1 MANHLLIVES
11 PAKSKTIGK
20 FLGKDFTVLPSY
32 GHIRDLKKK
41 GMGVDV
47 EQNYDPQ
54 YEISDDKKSVVS
66 TLRSAAKKA
75 DHIWLASDEDRE
87 GEAIA
92 WHLAEVL
99 GLSEKEKN
107 RIVFHEITESAIQ
120 NALKN
125 PRAIDLK
132 MVDAQQA
139 RRVLD
144 RLVGF
149 ELSRSSWRKVR
160 PSLSAGRVQSV
171 AVRIIVEREKEI
183 QDFEPESSFRIRGLF
198 VTPEGE
204 TFSADLT
211 DRPGSASDARKVLED
226 LIGSTY
232 TISQVSVTP
241 AKRQPAPPFTTSTL
255 QQEASRRLGYPVGLT
270 MSLAQKL
277 YEAGHITYM
286 RTDSVHLST
295 FAIGASASVIETEYG
310 KEYVRTRNYATHT
323 KGAQEAHEAIRP
335 VHPEAPSAGATAQE
349 RRLYDMIRK
358 RTLAT
363 QMANAELE
371 RTTMTIDASG
381 GHSFQAKGEVI
392 TFDGFLKVYLEGR
405 DDEDDPEESQ
415 DTSALLPRM
424 KVGDKVS
431 AEDIEARER
440 FTMQPARYTEAS
452 LVKKLEELGI
462 GRPSTYAPT
471 IQTIQ
476 KRGYVDKRTLEG
488 VDRSYQVL
496 KLRDGKITKSTG
508 KERIGASKGKLCP
521 TDTGLVVTEYL
532 VEHFPKV
539 MDYHFT
545 AEVEEEFDAIA
556 DGEKEWTEVID
567 HFYRFF
573 HSNVEEVMSEK
584 EDHKVGERY
593 LGDDSE
599 TGLPIYSKI
608 GRYGPMVQLGKA
620 DKDGEKPRFAS
631 LPKDLSIATITLEQA
646 MKLLRLPREI
656 GEYKG
661 EVVTVDV
668 GRFGPYVRVGKS
680 FFVSIPRD
688 ISPYEIEMDQATPL
702 ILEKEERER
711 NKYIAEYGEGTD
723 KLEILNGRYGPYIKY
738 KRKNYKIPKTTDAKT
753 LTEEQARAIVAEIDK
768 NGGPS
773 KRRTSSATKS
783 RKTSATKKKST
794 SSKVKK

>member
-20 FLGKDFTVLPSY
+20 FLGKDFTVMPSY
-32 GHIRDLKKK
+32 GHIRDLKTK
-41 GMGVDV
+41 GMGIDVDN
-47 EQNYDPQ
+47 NYAPQ

-66 TLRSAAKKA
+66 SLRAAAKKA

-107 RIVFHEITESAIQ
+107 RIVFHEITESAIV

-149 ELSRSSWRKVR
+149 ELSPILWRKVR

-183 QDFEPESSFRIRGLF
+183 HDFEPEGSFRIQGQF
-198 VTPEGE
+198 VTSDGTSLKAEMSGRPRSISKARDILTGL
-204 TFSADLT
+204 AD
-211 DRPGSASDARKVLED
+211 ASYRVGD
-226 LIGSTY
+226 
-232 TISQVSVTP
+232 VTVKP
-241 AKRQPAPPFTTSTL
+241 ATRQPAPPFTTSTL

-286 RTDSVHLST
+286 RTDSVHLSS
-295 FAIGASASVIETEYG
+295 FAIGASASVIEKDYG
-310 KEYVRTRNYATHT
+310 KEYVKTRNFATHS

-335 VHPEAPSAGATAQE
+335 VHPEVVSAGATAQE
-349 RRLYDMIRK
+349 RKLYDMIRK

-363 QMANAELE
+363 QMADAQLE
-371 RTTMTIDASG
+371 RTTVTIDASTG
-381 GHSFQAKGEVI
+381 DAFQAKGEVI
-392 TFDGFLKVYLEGR
+392 TFDGFLKVYLEGN
-405 DDEDDPEESQ
+405 DDEEDDAEEQ
-415 DTSALLPRM
+415 EALLPKM
-424 KVGDKVS
+424 SKGDQLS
-431 AEDIEARER
+431 AEEVIARER
-440 FTMQPARYTEAS
+440 FSKQPPRYTEAS
-452 LVKKLEELGI
+452 LVKRLEDLGI

-476 KRGYVDKRTLEG
+476 KRGYVEKRDLEG
-488 VDRSYQVL
+488 EAQKYREL
-496 KLRDGKITKSTG
+496 TLREGKVTEATH
-508 KERIGASKGKLCP
+508 EETVGASRGKLCP
-521 TDTGLVVTEYL
+521 TDTGLVVTDYL

-556 DGEKEWTEVID
+556 EGDKEWTEVID
-567 HFYRFF
+567 NFYRFF
-573 HSNVEEVMSEK
+573 HSNVEEVMNEK
-584 EDHKVGERY
+584 EDHKVGERL
-593 LGDDSE
+593 LGEDPKS
-599 TGLPIYSKI
+599 GQPVYSKI
-608 GRYGPMVQLGKA
+608 GRYGPMVQLGDA
-620 DKDGEKPRFAS
+620 DEDKKPRFAS
-631 LPKDLSIATITLEQA
+631 IPKELSIATITLEQA
-646 MKLLRLPREI
+646 LKLLELPREI
-656 GEYKG
+656 GTYK
-661 EVVTVDV
+661 EQPVTVDI
-668 GRFGPYVRVGKS
+668 GRFGPYVRVGRS
-680 FFVSIPRD
+680 FFVSIPKEL
-688 ISPYEIEMDQATPL
+688 SPYEIEMEEATPL
-702 ILEKEERER
+702 IKEKEEREA
-711 NKYIAEYGEGTD
+711 NKYIAEYGEGAD

-753 LTEEQARAIVAEIDK
+753 LTEEQARAIVEEIDK
-768 NGGPS
+768 EGGPS
-773 KRRTSSATKS
+773 KRRTA
-783 RKTSATKKKST
+783 RKTKKKST
-794 SSKVKK
+794 GAKTKKK

>member
-149 ELSRSSWRKVR
+149 ELSPILWRKVR

-211 DRPGSASDARKVLED
+211 DRPGSASGAQKVLED

-295 FAIGASASVIETEYG
+295 FAIGASASVIEKEYG

-363 QMANAELE
+363 QMADAELE

-381 GHSFQAKGEVI
+381 GPTFQAKGEVI

-405 DDEDDPEESQ
+405 DDEDDSEESQ
-415 DTSALLPRM
+415 DTTALLPRM

-476 KRGYVDKRTLEG
+476 KL
-488 VDRSYQVL
+488 
-496 KLRDGKITKSTG
+496 
-508 KERIGASKGKLCP
+508 
-521 TDTGLVVTEYL
+521 
-532 VEHFPKV
+532 
-539 MDYHFT
+539 
-545 AEVEEEFDAIA
+545 
-556 DGEKEWTEVID
+556 
-567 HFYRFF
+567 
-573 HSNVEEVMSEK
+573 
-584 EDHKVGERY
+584 
-593 LGDDSE
+593 
-599 TGLPIYSKI
+599 
-608 GRYGPMVQLGKA
+608 
-620 DKDGEKPRFAS
+620 S
-631 LPKDLSIATITLEQA
+631 LIHI
-646 MKLLRLPREI
+646 
-656 GEYKG
+656 
-661 EVVTVDV
+661 
-668 GRFGPYVRVGKS
+668 
-680 FFVSIPRD
+680 
-688 ISPYEIEMDQATPL
+688 
-702 ILEKEERER
+702 
-711 NKYIAEYGEGTD
+711 
-723 KLEILNGRYGPYIKY
+723 
-738 KRKNYKIPKTTDAKT
+738 
-753 LTEEQARAIVAEIDK
+753 
-768 NGGPS
+768 
-773 KRRTSSATKS
+773 
-783 RKTSATKKKST
+783 
-794 SSKVKK
+794 

>member
-32 GHIRDLKKK
+32 GHIRDLKTK

-47 EQNYDPQ
+47 DNNYDPQ

-66 TLRSAAKKA
+66 TLRAAAKKA

-125 PRAIDLK
+125 PRSIDLK

-149 ELSRSSWRKVR
+149 ELSPILWRKVR

-183 QDFEPESSFRIRGLF
+183 HDFEPESSFRVRGLF
-198 VTPEGE
+198 TTEGGE
-204 TFSADLT
+204 SLSADLT
-211 DRPGSASDARKVLED
+211 SRPQSVDEAMRILED
-226 LIGSTY
+226 LLSATY
-232 TISQVSVTP
+232 SVGQVTVTP
-241 AKRQPAPPFTTSTL
+241 ATRQPAPPFTTSTL

-286 RTDSVHLST
+286 RTDSVHLSS
-295 FAIGASASVIETEYG
+295 FAVGASASVIEREYG
-310 KEYVRTRNYATHT
+310 KEYVKVRNFATKT

-335 VHPEAPSAGATAQE
+335 VHPEAVSAGATAQE

-363 QMANAELE
+363 QMADAQLE
-371 RTTMTIDASG
+371 RTTVTIDASSG
-381 GHSFQAKGEVI
+381 SSFQAKGEVI

-405 DDEDDPEESQ
+405 DDEDDAEESEEG
-415 DTSALLPRM
+415 SGLLPRM
-424 KVGDKVS
+424 AVGDVVS
-431 AEDIEARER
+431 AEQIEARER
-440 FTMQPARYTEAS
+440 FTKQPARYTEAS
-452 LVKKLEELGI
+452 LVKKLEDLGI

-476 KRGYVDKRTLEG
+476 KRGYVEKRNLEG
-488 VDRSYQVL
+488 EEQRYTVL
-496 KLRDGKITKSTG
+496 TLKSGKISRTTR
-508 KERIGASKGKLCP
+508 KERVGASKGKLCP
-521 TDTGLVVTEYL
+521 TDTGLVVTDYL
-532 VEHFPKV
+532 IEHFPRV

-556 DGEKEWTEVID
+556 DGEKQWTEVID
-567 HFYRFF
+567 NFYRFF
-573 HSNVEEVMSEK
+573 HSNVEDVMNEK

-593 LGDDSE
+593 LGDDPK

-608 GRYGPMVQLGKA
+608 GRYGPMVQMGKA
-620 DKDGEKPRFAS
+620 DVDGEKPKFAS

-646 MKLLRLPREI
+646 LKLLQLPREI
-656 GEYKG
+656 GQYNG
-661 EVVTVDV
+661 DAVTVDI

-680 FFVSIPRD
+680 FFVSIPKE

-702 ILEKEERER
+702 IKEKEERDR
-711 NKYIAEYGEGTD
+711 NKYIAEYGEGSD

-738 KRKNYKIPKTTDAKT
+738 KRKNYKIPKTVEAKS
-753 LTEEQARAIVAEIDK
+753 LTEEQARAIVAESTK
-768 NGGPS
+768 NGGTTK
-773 KRRTSSATKS
+773 KRSSASKTKKAASPKKKASGTKS
-783 RKTSATKKKST
+783 KK
-794 SSKVKK
+794 